1 MAVAATRQFNR
12 LVDDASDPRVLIQD
26 AIHAQVAATPDR
38 VAAEFLALNDRLA
51 QYAAAANNADF
62 GALMERY
69 AAEADKP
76 EATVSKLEAAEQ
88 SSELQLEDERA
99 AAAAK
104 EKDDL
109 KRRIAERRA
118 RAAGGSPAKAQ
129 ATVDVPPAD
138 HAAVPAARA
147 TLSRAQESSNALD
160 AAHAQAAAKE
170 KEDLKRRIAERRA
183 RKGA

>member
-1 MAVAATRQFNR
+1 M
-12 LVDDASDPRVLIQD
+12 
-26 AIHAQVAATPDR
+26 
-38 VAAEFLALNDRLA
+38 
-51 QYAAAANNADF
+51 
-62 GALMERY
+62 
-69 AAEADKP
+69 
-76 EATVSKLEAAEQ
+76 SKLEAAEQ

-129 ATVDVPPAD
+129 ATVDVAPAD

-147 TLSRAQESSNALD
+147 TLTRAQESSYALD